1 MDFTF
6 AVAIILIA
14 GAIRVIAVLVDT
26 VHIISR
32 ETEEGFELSV
42 NGASVIDGGDRIQ
55 ADAGAELIVLFRV
68 TFENIAIAVDILN
81 TEFSDEFCVTG
92 LLFKFSD
99 ADAKIGEVVSIRL
112 SELVDGSLLISSQ
125 AVLSCDKARNDLCNF
140 ITGNILFPAE
150 RAVRISF
157 DDVFSG
163 QLGNCLVSPGVRID
177 VRERIGCLYM
187 ERGARKYD
195 GCRGFQ

>member
-1 MDFTF
+1 M
-6 AVAIILIA
+6 
-14 GAIRVIAVLVDT
+14 
-26 VHIISR
+26 
-32 ETEEGFELSV
+32 
-42 NGASVIDGGDRIQ
+42 
-55 ADAGAELIVLFRV
+55 

-195 GCRGFQ
+195 GGRGFQ

>member
-1 MDFTF
+1 MDFAF
-6 AVAIILIA
+6 AVAGVLRVVILTF
-14 GAIRVIAVLVDT
+14 VSVLVDA
-26 VHIISR
+26 VHVISR

-55 ADAGAELIVLFRV
+55 ADAGAELIILFCMA
-68 TFENIAIAVDILN
+68 FENVAIAVNILN
-81 TEFSDEFCVTG
+81 AEFSDEFCVTG

-195 GCRGFQ
+195 GGRGFQ